1 MEHVSRLAIPCPR
14 RIAGSV
20 VNGMTVLLFA
30 FLAVLLCDA
39 ARGAE
44 PLQVRIGVI
53 AHKAPPPA
61 LYELDPMPEDEAV
74 AGAGLAI
81 DDNNTTGRFAG
92 QLYQLDQVLLDKGQS
107 PVEAAIKLADGGA
120 KYLVAALAA
129 DEVLGVADALKGR
142 PVLIFNAAAQDDRL
156 RGADCRANLFHIPPS
171 RAMVTDAL
179 VQYLAVKRWTKL
191 FLTYG
196 PTEADQLYADA
207 IRKSA
212 RKFGLTLAAEKAWT
226 FGALARA
233 RGDSIT
239 QSDALV
245 FSRGTDYDIMVV
257 ADEEADFGDYL
268 SYRAWDP
275 KIIAGTQGLI
285 AASWHRAQDAWGSAQ
300 LQSRFFKRAK
310 RTMRPIDYQAWVAV
324 RAVGE
329 AVTRTKSADPA
340 AISAF
345 LVDPKFQ
352 LAAFKGVPVS
362 FRGWDHQLRQPVLI
376 AQPMAIVSVSPQPGY
391 LHQRSVLDTLGVD
404 QPESQCRLP

>member
-1 MEHVSRLAIPCPR
+1 MLPAAKQKSLPCLLALLLVIG
-14 RIAGSV
+14 AVVLGS
-20 VNGMTVLLFA
+20 
-30 FLAVLLCDA
+30 A
-39 ARGAE
+39 AAWAAE
-44 PLQVRIGVI
+44 PLEIRIGVI
-53 AHKAPPPA
+53 SHKAPPPA
-61 LYELDPMPEDEAV
+61 LYELDATPEDEAI

-81 DDNNTTGRFAG
+81 DDNNTTGRFSG
-92 QLYQLDQVLLDKGQS
+92 QHYVLDQTILDKGQS
-107 PVEAAIKLADGGA
+107 PVDAAVKLADGGA
-120 KYLVAALAA
+120 KFVVVSLAA
-129 DEVLGVADALKGR
+129 DEVLAVADALKGR
-142 PVLIFNAAAQDDRL
+142 PVVVFNAAAQDDRL

-171 RAMVTDAL
+171 RAMATDAL
-179 VQYLAVKRWTKL
+179 VQYLAIKRWTKL
-191 FLTYG
+191 FLTFG
-196 PTEADQLYADA
+196 PTQADKLYADA
-207 IRKSA
+207 LRRSA
-212 RKFGLTLAAEKAWT
+212 KKFGLTLAAEKAWT
-226 FGALARA
+226 FGPLARA
-233 RGDSIT
+233 RSDSIT

-268 SYRAWDP
+268 AYHTWDP

-329 AVTRTKSADPA
+329 AATRTKSADPA
-340 AISAF
+340 AISAY

-362 FRGWDHQLRQPVLI
+362 FRSWDHQLRQPILI

-391 LHQRSVLDTLGVD
+391 LHQSNVLDTLGPD
-404 QPESQCRLP
+404 QPESQCHLP

>member
-1 MEHVSRLAIPCPR
+1 MLP
-14 RIAGSV
+14 
-20 VNGMTVLLFA
+20 
-30 FLAVLLCDA
+30 A
-39 ARGAE
+39 ARSKSLSGLMAALLLAFVSVLGCDTARAAE
-44 PLQVRIGVI
+44 PLEIHIGVI
-53 AHKAPPPA
+53 THKAPPPA
-61 LYELDPMPEDEAV
+61 LYELDPTPEDEAA

-81 DDNNTTGRFAG
+81 DDNNTTGRFSG
-92 QLYQLDQVLLDKGQS
+92 QRYVLDQAVLDKGQS
-107 PVEAAIKLADGGA
+107 PVEAAVKLADGGA
-120 KYLVAALAA
+120 KYLVVALPA
-129 DEVLGVADALKGR
+129 DELLAVADALKGR
-142 PVLIFNAAAQDDRL
+142 PVLVFNAAAQDDRL
-156 RGADCRANLFHIPPS
+156 RGADCRANVFHVPPS

-179 VQYLAVKRWTKL
+179 VQYLATKRWMKL

-196 PTEADQLYADA
+196 PTEADKLYADA
-207 IRKSA
+207 LRQSA
-212 RKFGLTLAAEKAWT
+212 KKFGLTLAAEKAWT
-226 FGALARA
+226 FGPLARA
-233 RGDSIT
+233 RSDSIT

-268 SYRAWDP
+268 AYRTWDP
-275 KIIAGTQGLI
+275 KVIAGTQGLI

-329 AVTRTKSADPA
+329 AATRTKSADPA
-340 AISAF
+340 TISTF

-352 LAAFKGVPVS
+352 LAAFKGVPVN

-404 QPESQCRLP
+404 QPESQCHLP

>member
-1 MEHVSRLAIPCPR
+1 MLPAAKQKSLPCLLALLLVIG
-14 RIAGSV
+14 AVVLGS
-20 VNGMTVLLFA
+20 
-30 FLAVLLCDA
+30 A
-39 ARGAE
+39 AAWAAE
-44 PLQVRIGVI
+44 PLEIRIGVI
-53 AHKAPPPA
+53 SHKAPPPA
-61 LYELDPMPEDEAV
+61 LYELDATPEDEAI

-81 DDNNTTGRFAG
+81 DDNNTTGRFSG
-92 QLYQLDQVLLDKGQS
+92 QHYVLDQTILDKGQS
-107 PVEAAIKLADGGA
+107 PVDAAVKLADGGA
-120 KYLVAALAA
+120 KFLVVSLAA
-129 DEVLGVADALKGR
+129 DEVLAVADALKGR
-142 PVLIFNAAAQDDRL
+142 PVLVFNVAAQDDRL

-171 RAMVTDAL
+171 RAMATDAL
-179 VQYLAVKRWTKL
+179 VQYLAIKRWTKL
-191 FLTYG
+191 FLTFG
-196 PTEADQLYADA
+196 PTQADKLYADA
-207 IRKSA
+207 LRRSA
-212 RKFGLTLAAEKAWT
+212 KKFGLTLAAEKAWT
-226 FGALARA
+226 FGPLARA
-233 RGDSIT
+233 RSDSIT

-268 SYRAWDP
+268 AYHTWDP

-329 AVTRTKSADPA
+329 AATRAKSADPA
-340 AISAF
+340 AISAY

-362 FRGWDHQLRQPVLI
+362 FRSWDHQLRQPILI

-391 LHQRSVLDTLGVD
+391 LHQSNVLDTLGAD
-404 QPESQCRLP
+404 QPESQCHLP